1 MVTFSHYPGQ
11 GEMPDY
17 FDLSQLLGGQTQP
30 NGLLTADANVN
41 QNTLMAAGAAMMKAA
56 GPSPYRSKMTTA
68 AGLGDALSA
77 ALTSRQ
83 ASTDN
88 ALKQRLVASQIQ
100 KNQNDNLLPAL
111 KMAAEYQANGLPIP
125 PQLQRILAGI
135 GTPGVQQQGAPP
147 PASGASSGGVS
158 AVGATGLPSAPQ
170 NAPAGLPQGAPGAG
184 TAAPAPQAGGQ
195 SPADV
200 LRAAGIN
207 PAALVT
213 AGPLSSAAQA
223 LLTQHYGA
231 LDPAKS
237 ANEQQ
242 AAIMKQQTEQYGK
255 KYAATQAL
263 GTTGLGVA
271 ELMDDAMAIAER
283 PDFASKTGLG
293 AETQQM
299 WDQLKA
305 KFGGDPAAP
314 FSLQAFKKIFSEALL
329 QRTQMNKDESAELGP
344 AGRQFLQSI
353 NIMASASPNGEL
365 NFPTNLYLMDQMK
378 REGLRHAGVADE
390 AAKYSLEKGR
400 LDNGWDIQER
410 KYLKDHPLYSD
421 KERENVTAS
430 ASPYGAPA
438 TGPAGAAVPAVPG
451 QGPAAGPAPVPGQ
464 GPAAPAASSLR
475 AEDRSAPPPGAMHRA
490 IGPNGQVIY
499 LNSQGKVIQ

>member
-1 MVTFSHYPGQ
+1 
-11 GEMPDY
+11 MPD
-17 FDLSQLLGGQTQP
+17 FDLSQLFGQTQP
-30 NGLLTADANVN
+30 SGLLNPADNANAN
-41 QNTLMAAGAAMMKAA
+41 QNALMAAGAAMLRAA
-56 GPSPYRSKMTTA
+56 GPSPYKGKLTTL
-68 AGLGDALSA
+68 AGIGDALSA
-77 ALTSRQ
+77 ATTAKQTSV
-83 ASTDN
+83 DN
-88 ALKQRLVASQIQ
+88 ALKQRYVASQIQ
-100 KNQNDNLLPAL
+100 KNLNDNLLPAL
-111 KMAAEYQANGLPIP
+111 KMAAEYDANGLPRPPELQRMLGGIGT
-125 PQLQRILAGI
+125 PQLQRILGGI
-135 GTPGVQQQGAPP
+135 GTPGVQPQGAPVPGAPP
-147 PASGASSGGVS
+147 PPPGA
-158 AVGATGLPSAPQ
+158 AVPGAAVPGAMAQAGATPPQPAQPSPQYAP
-170 NAPAGLPQGAPGAG
+170 N
-184 TAAPAPQAGGQ
+184 
-195 SPADV
+195 SPAAV
-200 LRAAGIN
+200 LQAAGIN

-213 AGPLSSAAQA
+213 SGPLSSAAQA

-231 LDPAKS
+231 LDPAKA

-263 GTTGLGVA
+263 GTAGSNVA
-271 ELMDDAMAIAER
+271 ELMDDAMAIARR

-305 KFGGDPAAP
+305 RFGGDPAAP

-329 QRTQMNKDESAELGP
+329 ARTQMNKDESAELGP

-353 NIMASASPNGEL
+353 NIMASASPSGEL

-390 AAKYSLEKGR
+390 AAKYSQEKGR

-430 ASPYGAPA
+430 ASPYGQGALTPGPNAGGPQPAPA
-438 TGPAGAAVPAVPG
+438 
-451 QGPAAGPAPVPGQ
+451 AAGPAPGVTSTPM
-464 GPAAPAASSLR
+464 PAVGAVVNGFRFKGGNPNDKTSWEAPR
-475 AEDRSAPPPGAMHRA
+475 
-490 IGPNGQVIY
+490 
-499 LNSQGKVIQ
+499 